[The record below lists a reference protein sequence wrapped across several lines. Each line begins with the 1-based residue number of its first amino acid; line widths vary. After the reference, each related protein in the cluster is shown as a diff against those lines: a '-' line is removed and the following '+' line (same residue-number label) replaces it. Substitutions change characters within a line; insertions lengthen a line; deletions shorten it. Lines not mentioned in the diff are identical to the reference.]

1 MSIKEKLVAKQEELK
16 ALMPQ
21 VNEGNEEAI
30 KSSEGLVEEIKGLED
45 LIKKADE
52 ATTIMK
58 SIGQEKEEKSDE
70 IKSANLEELKT
81 VKGSRSFAYKASYKA
96 YNDVETKPT
105 VSVVDQKVVDPQGAL
120 NVRSLF
126 GAESINGNSLTY
138 YVLGN
143 MEGEIGTTAE
153 GAKKNQ
159 IHFGYTPKTVALSKI
174 TAFIKETDELLSDA
188 AFLESA
194 IRNRGLYEFKK
205 AVEAYLVSALAGT
218 SGVQV
223 GQATI
228 SFDNIL
234 KAKQAVRTETGYAAD
249 AILINPADLEAL
261 LLTKDSN
268 LQYLLGGPAYG
279 SYGNGGYNANPRI
292 WGLNVVESD
301 AVSEGQAIVGAFKAG
316 ASVVAKAGEGLRVE
330 VSNSDGDDFTYN
342 RVTVRMEER
351 LLLAARVPSAF
362 VKVGTVSSSS

>member
-45 LIKKADE
+45 LIRKADE
-52 ATTIMK
+52 VTATMK
-58 SIGQEKEEKSDE
+58 SFGQPKEEKADA
-70 IKSANLEELKT
+70 IKEVNLEELKT
-81 VKGSRSFAYKASYKA
+81 VKGSKSFAYKA

-105 VSVVDQKVVDPQGAL
+105 VTVVDNKVVAPQGEL
-120 NVRSLF
+120 NVRGLF

-143 MEGEIGTTAE
+143 MEGSIGVTAE

-316 ASVVAKAGEGLRVE
+316 ASVVAKAGESLRVE